1 MSTTDEME
9 IQWRT
14 VSKGVTLS
22 DLNLNK
28 ITLPAVY
35 KFQGAKWKQG
45 DQLKVCS
52 KNWVKHCG
60 AWTSLE
66 TAVVRSGVDMY
77 VSTYSFHE

>member
-1 MSTTDEME
+1 MDEME
-9 IQWRT
+9 SQWRT

-35 KFQGAKWKQG
+35 KFQGAKRKQG
-45 DQLKVCS
+45 DQLEAGS

-77 VSTYSFHE
+77 VPTQFP